1 MMHNLQNIILN
12 IVADDNSHS
21 LLAENNGDDISKIL
35 NERKL
40 SYSFVK
46 ISDYDVQGDLL
57 ILFLK
62 DKTLIDS
69 YDDIGRMTHN
79 FQERFIIIRKLD
91 TLDYITDTHT
101 MLMSLGFKM
110 MFKLNE
116 NNLFYFFYTYNIS
129 SYKNIPDWLNSDNWA
144 NPELWEK

>member
-1 MMHNLQNIILN
+1 MMHNLQNIISN

-91 TLDYITDTHT
+91 TQDYITDTHN

-110 MFKLNE
+110 IFKSSE
-116 NNLFYFFYTYNIS
+116 NNLFYFFYAYNIS

>member
-1 MMHNLQNIILN
+1 MHNLKDIISG
-12 IVADDNSHS
+12 IVVDEGSHNLLVEDNG
-21 LLAENNGDDISKIL
+21 NDISKIL
-35 NERKL
+35 NEKKL
-40 SYSFVK
+40 SHSLIK

-57 ILFLK
+57 ILSLK

-69 YDDIGRMTHN
+69 YDVIGRMTHH

-91 TLDYITDTHT
+91 TQDYITNTHN

-110 MFKLNE
+110 IFKSNE
-116 NNLFYFFYTYNIS
+116 NNLFYFFYAYNIS